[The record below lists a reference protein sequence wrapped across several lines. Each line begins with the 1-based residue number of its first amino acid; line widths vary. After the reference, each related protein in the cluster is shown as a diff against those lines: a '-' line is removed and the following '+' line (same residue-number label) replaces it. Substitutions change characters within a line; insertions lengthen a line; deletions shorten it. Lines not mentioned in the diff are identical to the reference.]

1 LYETIPDDFYVPY
14 FELIDKEVIDDKKTF
29 SAKLFELEILRA
41 DDTKAVDYF
50 TSMFFYDLLSLFK
63 TISDRTF

>member
-1 LYETIPDDFYVPY
+1 LVVGKPFPMTLRAY

-41 DDTKAVDYF
+41 MIPKQ
-50 TSMFFYDLLSLFK
+50 K
-63 TISDRTF
+63 

>member
-1 LYETIPDDFYVPY
+1 VPY

-41 DDTKAVDYF
+41 DDTKAEVDYF
-50 TSMFFYDLLSLFK
+50 TSMVL
-63 TISDRTF
+63 

>member
-1 LYETIPDDFYVPY
+1 LILVVGNHSDDFTPY

-41 DDTKAVDYF
+41 DDTKAEVDYF
-50 TSMFFYDLLSLFK
+50 TSMVFL
-63 TISDRTF
+63 